1 MKKIVLFVLLSMM
14 AVTATFAQEA
24 AFTQAVAKFKSAKT
38 ATANV
43 TMTQHNAALTKNTT
57 ATGSL
62 YMKDPDKVCIS
73 VNGGKDQLVMNGN
86 TFTMVMK
93 GRKHVANSKISAQ
106 FATFKSVF
114 YSVLSGG
121 KSYISKLSGVSVA
134 QSGHNVLVTIVPV
147 AANAKEKRRMMFSS
161 FELVINKSTNALVSL
176 SMKDRRGGYT
186 KYAFT
191 GFRFGGSVNDKVFNP

>member
-1 MKKIVLFVLLSMM
+1 
-14 AVTATFAQEA
+14 
-24 AFTQAVAKFKSAKT
+24 
-38 ATANV
+38 
-43 TMTQHNAALTKNTT
+43 
-57 ATGSL
+57 
-62 YMKDPDKVCIS
+62 
-73 VNGGKDQLVMNGN
+73 
-86 TFTMVMK
+86 
-93 GRKHVANSKISAQ
+93 
-106 FATFKSVF
+106 
-114 YSVLSGG
+114 VLSGG
-121 KSYISKLSGVSVA
+121 KSDISKLSGVSVA